1 MASHPL
7 LDGDHTPGPWESVP
21 TDNQAPDTAESRGPG
36 PHWIDVVSLC
46 RQLAG
51 RVVPRAHQQGV
62 RVELSL
68 NARGTS
74 VIGFQPALLEALE
87 WLAANALDDMP
98 DGGTLTLRAYRDP
111 YVIIECGSRPDE
123 PTGEQISRRW
133 RAPHPG
139 PSAGRVASA
148 RAVIE
153 SHRGRLWV
161 RSLSPGGHCA
171 IVELP
176 AAGPGQ
182 ADRPWRR

>member
-1 MASHPL
+1 MASHPV
-7 LDGDHTPGPWESVP
+7 LDDDHPPGDWASVR
-21 TDNQAPDTAESRGPG
+21 TDDLAPDATDPRGPG

-51 RVVPRAHQQGV
+51 HIVPRAHQQGV

-68 NARGTS
+68 DARGAS
-74 VIGFQPALLEALE
+74 VIGFQTALREALE
-87 WLAANALDDMP
+87 WLAANVLDDMP

-111 YVIIECGSRPDE
+111 YVIIECSSRPD
-123 PTGEQISRRW
+123 PQTREQLTRQW
-133 RAPHPG
+133 RAPRPG

-148 RAVIE
+148 REVIE
-153 SHRGRLWV
+153 AHRGRLWI
-161 RSLSPGGHCA
+161 RPLQPGGHCA

>member
-1 MASHPL
+1 MASHPV
-7 LDGDHTPGPWESVP
+7 LDGDRTPGGGWSVR
-21 TDNQAPDTAESRGPG
+21 TDGQVPETTESRGPG

-46 RQLAG
+46 RQLAE
-51 RVVPRAHQQGV
+51 RIAPVAHQQGV
-62 RVELSL
+62 RIELSL
-68 NARGTS
+68 NARDAS
-74 VIGFQPALLEALE
+74 VIGFHPTLLEAME

-111 YVIIECGSRPDE
+111 YVIIECSSRPDQ
-123 PTGEQISRRW
+123 PTREQISRQW
-133 RAPHPG
+133 RAPRPG
-139 PSAGRVASA
+139 PAAHRVASA

-153 SHRGRLWV
+153 SHRGRLWI

-182 ADRPWRR
+182 ADRPWRK